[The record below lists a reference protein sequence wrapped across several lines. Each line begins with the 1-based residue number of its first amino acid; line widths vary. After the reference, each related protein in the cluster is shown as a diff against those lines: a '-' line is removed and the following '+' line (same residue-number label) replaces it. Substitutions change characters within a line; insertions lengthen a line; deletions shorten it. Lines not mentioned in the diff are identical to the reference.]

1 MSHVDKS
8 ERRRQ
13 NGQERDSNGNIG
25 NGNTH
30 KTRAERYRNNYT
42 NNKKNISPKSSY
54 KGLHRTNSQDQVRR
68 LVEQEGRTAR
78 NLVTWSVPVS
88 DERQ

>member
-13 NGQERDSNGNIG
+13 NGHDRDGNGNIG
-25 NGNTH
+25 NGSTH

-42 NNKKNISPKSSY
+42 NNKKNISPKVKKIFPKKLLFSLSDLLLEEDIDLSLFWLIQTY
-54 KGLHRTNSQDQVRR
+54 CLR
-68 LVEQEGRTAR
+68 L
-78 NLVTWSVPVS
+78 L
-88 DERQ
+88 